1 MSGSVSS
8 DSDARDWF
16 LNVDKRPRLNR
27 FFFLLIFLNRF
38 LCGRRSWHEI
48 VTRRYAPVSFK
59 LALDGCWRIASDLD
73 RSVDMLIVGYKTLR
87 RSSTPYRRRLIKN
100 LSQLDPWPLIPTEH
114 WRSFNDGVYTLSD
127 RIEFIIS
134 MQMSRWTLKSECC
147 AIALYF
153 HIYRPFGCW
162 KTFTHLKSD

>member
-16 LNVDKRPRLNR
+16 LNVDKRPRWNR
-27 FFFLLIFLNRF
+27 FFLLIFLNRF
-38 LCGRRSWHEI
+38 LCRRRRWHEI

-73 RSVDMLIVGYKTLR
+73 RSVDMLIVGYETLR

-127 RIEFIIS
+127 RVEFIIS